1 METSKYTSLLQCITI
16 VLVMLA
22 LSTLSHAQANLL
34 GPTSVDENT
43 THTYTYNDGIS
54 YIYDGWNVTGGTLVS
69 NSGSGTTYTAVVQ
82 WSGAGAGSVAF
93 KKKAVVLETLNVTIN
108 QPVTVVTELNYV
120 HNITPRTATTDINT
134 LTN

>member
-1 METSKYTSLLQCITI
+1 MEKKQNSIAMWKLILFSVAFMAFNGTR
-16 VLVMLA
+16 
-22 LSTLSHAQANLL
+22 AQANLL

-82 WSGAGAGSVAF
+82 WSSAGAGSVAF

-108 QPVTVVTELNYV
+108 
-120 HNITPRTATTDINT
+120 
-134 LTN
+134 